1 VRKSGRGREKKRD
14 RDLERLAMIE
24 RLSRS
29 GAGAGAGPAGA
40 PATRKGPEPVAVAR
54 YARFRQAAGVLFGLG
69 LLSLVW
75 GAGGVVLAVA
85 GIVGGESTFL
95 AGAARVTLWLF
106 ASTALYGILKG
117 LGEAL
122 LLWSDLAELVNTGVE
137 LSFRERD
144 TKEGPPPG

>member
-1 VRKSGRGREKKRD
+1 M
-14 RDLERLAMIE
+14 LE
-24 RLSRS
+24 RLSR
-29 GAGAGAGPAGA
+29 GA
-40 PATRKGPEPVAVAR
+40 PAGGAVSGGPGAAPKSSSPIAVAR

-75 GAGGVVLAVA
+75 GIGGVVLAAA
-85 GIVGGESTFL
+85 GIVGGESSFL
-95 AGAARVTLWLF
+95 NGMMRITAWLF

-137 LSFRERD
+137 TAYRERE
-144 TKEGPPPG
+144 KRQESP